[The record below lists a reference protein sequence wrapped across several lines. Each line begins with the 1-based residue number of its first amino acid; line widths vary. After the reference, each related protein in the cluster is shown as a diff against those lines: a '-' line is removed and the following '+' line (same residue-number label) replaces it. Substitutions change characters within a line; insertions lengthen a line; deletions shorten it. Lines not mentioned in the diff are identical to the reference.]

1 MTLYLNRDQVSQ
13 HLQMVSLI
21 PAMKQA
27 LIDFS
32 AGKVRQPVRTMIPV
46 DIRGQGADQV
56 PEQGFLATMPAAAE
70 GLGVKIVTFYPSNA
84 ELGIPTHMATI
95 FLLDPRTGEP
105 LAVMDGSLIT
115 EMRTAAVSAVA
126 TDCLASPEA
135 RVLAVLG
142 SGVQAR
148 SHLEALTLVRGF
160 DQIRVWSRNQDHARQ
175 LANEV
180 GGVAMSAREAVAGA
194 DVGVTATSSKLPVLK
209 GAWLKPGCHV
219 NAVGACRPDWREL
232 DDQAMTNCIFVDSLE
247 AARKE
252 SGDIILSGARVETE
266 LGNLLAGSG
275 TDYAGETT
283 IFKSLGMAV
292 EDISAAMLVY
302 NALQGDREEKP

>member
-1 MTLYLNRDQVSQ
+1 MTLYLDRDQVRQ
-13 HLQMVSLI
+13 HLHMDELI

-32 AGKVRQPVRTMIPV
+32 SGKVRQPVRTMIPV
-46 DIRGQGADQV
+46 DIGIRGADKL

-84 ELGIPTHMATI
+84 ELGIPTHMATV
-95 FLLDPRTGEP
+95 FLLNPRTGEP

-135 RVLAVLG
+135 TVLTVLG

-148 SHLEALTLVRGF
+148 SHLAALAMVRNF
-160 DQIRVWSRNQDHARQ
+160 TQIRIWSRNHDRARQ

-180 GGVAMSAREAVAGA
+180 GGIAMTQQEAVEGA
-194 DVGVTATSSKLPVLK
+194 DVVVTATSSKLPVLK
-209 GAWLKPGCHV
+209 GEWLAPGCHV

-232 DDQAMTNCIFVDSLE
+232 DDQAMANCVFVDSLE
-247 AARKE
+247 AARQE
-252 SGDIILSGARVETE
+252 SGDVILSGAPIENE
-266 LGNLLAGSG
+266 LGNLLAGDGSSYVG
-275 TDYAGETT
+275 QTT

-302 NALQGDREEKP
+302 NAIQRIRNDKH